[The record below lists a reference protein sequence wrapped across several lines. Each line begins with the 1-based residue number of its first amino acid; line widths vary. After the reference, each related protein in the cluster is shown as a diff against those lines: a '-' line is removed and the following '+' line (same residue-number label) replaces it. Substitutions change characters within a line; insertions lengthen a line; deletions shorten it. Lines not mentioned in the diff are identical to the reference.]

1 MKERLFLAGTIT
13 FLLYLLFL
21 LSGGSPTPEP
31 TYPKLTFQKQSQ
43 SYLLL

>member
-13 FLLYLLFL
+13 FLLYLLL
-21 LSGGSPTPEP
+21 LLGGASPTSES